1 MAFAKL
7 RGALAEKGFTRE
19 AMAKALGMSDRTFRK
34 KLAGDNDWK
43 LSEMYRMMQL
53 LDNYDSDALFFSEY
67 TSENKSA
74 SV

>member
-7 RGALAEKGFTRE
+7 RGAMAEKGFTQE
-19 AMAKALGMSDRTFRK
+19 KMAKAIGLTPEHFSRK
-34 KLAGDNDWK
+34 IAGDYDWK